1 MRFAIVGYTPEGFI
15 VHLIAHSAGSIVHS
29 YIINRL
35 KWNFETVNFM
45 APAVRTDVFKANVVP
60 AISSGKV
67 KQYNQFELTDEMEQK
82 DPTCKP
88 ILGYERSLLYL
99 VSQSFE
105 KGQVTPILG
114 MERYFNSEI
123 ASLGLKNMTVY
134 KSPGQYA
141 KSTTH
146 GGFDDDP
153 TTLTEFFH
161 SSKDEG
167 LRDGCAEDPA
177 QPAFGEVERTE

>member
-167 LRDGCAEDPA
+167 LKDGCAED
-177 QPAFGEVERTE
+177 